1 MADWLHDKCPLSPHL
16 EYLYY
21 NTEQEPSTDR
31 CSMYHFAQPSISQM
45 LIDLLLQACAS
56 IYFSAA
62 AVVAMPVHDGGNS
75 SNETMAY
82 FCIANTIV
90 VDVYSPAD
98 GTVSSLQY
106 MGNYKKR

>member
-1 MADWLHDKCPLSPHL
+1 
-16 EYLYY
+16 
-21 NTEQEPSTDR
+21 
-31 CSMYHFAQPSISQM
+31 
-45 LIDLLLQACAS
+45 
-56 IYFSAA
+56 
-62 AVVAMPVHDGGNS
+62 MPVHDGGNS

-106 MGNYKKR
+106 MGDYKKQ